1 MGEEKRVGAGNRRG
15 KGDKRVGTGNRR
27 GTGEKSGYR
36 LQTWDRRKEWVQV
49 TGVGEEKRVGTG
61 NRRGRGEKSGCR

>member
-1 MGEEKRVGAGNRRG
+1 MQVTGVGDVIKQWVQVTDVGQKKIVGTGNRHG

-36 LQTWDRRKEWVQV
+36 
-49 TGVGEEKRVGTG
+49 
-61 NRRGRGEKSGCR
+61 